1 MLTWGGLQAPCRA
14 WFSLGHR
21 YYLIHDEV
29 NTGGVCSP
37 VILQMNTV
45 VLYSYNLKCYLQY
58 FDGWNPSDLFFQRE
72 KRRILFLYNLQIQK
86 RISFIKRQRHRLR
99 NQKQTFIKVCVMHLQ
114 RVLQRK
120 QNFFFLHIQVTNSL
134 EFSVLL
140 ILSKNVAFVEH
151 TSFRSYIQWKLRKS
165 TRPRLH
171 SKSHSLLICRWKTIC
186 KHVWIYSICKTVGK
200 STGMTFYFC
209 QESEVHIQ
217 WTLYYPL
224 RPRDRISECS
234 ETKAMSHDSDSITNI
249 V

>member
-58 FDGWNPSDLFFQRE
+58 FDGWNPSDLFFSERKETDPFSLQPTDPETYLLHQKTTTSPE
-72 KRRILFLYNLQIQK
+72 KSKTDIYK
-86 RISFIKRQRHRLR
+86 G
-99 NQKQTFIKVCVMHLQ
+99 VCDASAKGPTEKTEL
-114 RVLQRK
+114 
-120 QNFFFLHIQVTNSL
+120 FLHIRFTNSL

-171 SKSHSLLICRWKTIC
+171 SKSHSLLIYCRWKTIC

-217 WTLYYPL
+217 WTRYYPL
-224 RPRDRISECS
+224 RPWDRISECS